1 MLSPGAK
8 GWINKYFDLVENDQ
22 INLNVVYP
30 EGIRRLHFLHLK
42 LGNSGIVFGHPLRL
56 LFAKHISDNKWTSE
70 EKLKLL
76 LFESH
81 LLVYLQQHP
90 SFDKDHFIKC
100 LFDFYKFHNARSITN
115 LFALFKKSDSVEA
128 VESALANRVD
138 IKLNLLENKWW
149 VTTFSNVFVYLDVIL
164 FDDFL
169 RKREEEAIK
178 NYGSFALNAMTA
190 LTLSAYADGKVE
202 EKEKDMFNVFLASA
216 NLKDDQR
223 DKAKQRLKEGA
234 TYDDFSGYVH
244 RHWLLKRFLLDISA
258 LMIFSTHDAIDEE
271 MLFLEEFAEYFN
283 IPNTELQETISMVEN
298 FVLNSQGSVEF
309 LEDKSSYEKVYS
321 SLSKRWAKV
330 LGRNKDKIAT
340 ELKESKVLLSLVT
353 KSTTQEL
360 TKEEKEMV
368 KEQLKDLAKSVPALT
383 IFMLPGGTILMPI
396 LLKLL
401 PDLVPSA
408 FRENQIDDSA
418 NPSKEGE

>member
-8 GWINKYFDLVENDQ
+8 GWINKYFDLVDNDE
-22 INLNVVYP
+22 INLEVVYP
-30 EGIRRLHFLHLK
+30 EGIRKLHFLHLK
-42 LGNSGIVFGHPLRL
+42 LGNSGIVFGYPLRL
-56 LFAKHISDNKWTSE
+56 IFAKQISDTKWTNE

-81 LLVYLQQHP
+81 LLVYLQEHP
-90 SFDKDHFIKC
+90 TFDREHFIKS
-100 LFDFYKFHNARSITN
+100 LFEFYKFHNARSITN
-115 LFALFKKSDSVEA
+115 IFSLFKKTEQVEA
-128 VESALANRVD
+128 VETVLANRVD

-149 VTTFSNVFVYLDVIL
+149 VSTLSNVFVYLDVIL

-169 RKREEEAIK
+169 HRKEEEAIK
-178 NYGSFALNAMTA
+178 NYGSYALNALTA
-190 LTLSAYADGKVE
+190 LTLSAYSDGVIE
-202 EKEKDMFNVFLASA
+202 DKEKDMFNVFLASA
-216 NLKDDQR
+216 SLKEDQR
-223 DKAKQRLKEGA
+223 EKAKNRFKQGA
-234 TYDDFSGYVH
+234 SFDDFSSYVH

-258 LMIFSTHDAIDEE
+258 LTIFSSHEAIDEE
-271 MLFLEEFAEYFN
+271 MLFLEEFAEHFN

-298 FVLNSQGSVEF
+298 FVLNSEGSVEF
-309 LEDKSSYEKVYS
+309 LGDKSSYEKVYS
-321 SLSKRWAKV
+321 SLFKRWAKV
-330 LGRNKDKIAT
+330 LGRNKDKIAV

-383 IFMLPGGTILMPI
+383 IFMLPGGTILLPI

-408 FRENQIDDSA
+408 FRENKIDES
-418 NPSKEGE
+418 PSQEQENK